1 MYIVSCLYAY
11 NILQRYLSIY
21 ILIQLIHIYIYI
33 YAHSCIVQGL
43 HMCRHTHNHTHTQ
56 TMHFI
61 SDCITRVARNQESAE
76 LDEQDR

>member
-1 MYIVSCLYAY
+1 MYIVSCMYAY

-21 ILIQLIHIYIYI
+21 LHTYTYTYIYI
-33 YAHSCIVQGL
+33 CTLMHSSRFTHVQAHTQS
-43 HMCRHTHNHTHTQ
+43 HTQ

>member
-1 MYIVSCLYAY
+1 M
-11 NILQRYLSIY
+11 
-21 ILIQLIHIYIYI
+21 
-33 YAHSCIVQGL
+33 HSSRFTHVQA
-43 HMCRHTHNHTHTQ
+43 HTQ